1 MLTQERYQSILSMV
15 NEKNAVTVSELAE
28 LLEISE
34 STVRR
39 DLTALDELGKLKK
52 VFGGAT
58 AITKTEGVYEDNVS
72 LREHLMS
79 AEKTEIA
86 KYSATLIN
94 NTDFVFIDSGTT
106 TSRLIDFIEN
116 NQATYVTNGIVH
128 ARKLVQK
135 GLNAYLIGGKV
146 KAATEAVVGAEGIAN
161 LKNFNF
167 SKAFMGTNG
176 IDVAAGFT
184 TPDIEEAMMKEAAVK
199 KAYMAF
205 VLADHSKFRRV
216 FAVTFSQ
223 LKTCCIITDSVPDNR
238 YAKETVIKEVIK

>member
-15 NEKNAVTVSELAE
+15 NEKSAVTVSELAE
-28 LLEISE
+28 LLKISE

-58 AITKTEGVYEDNVS
+58 AITKSEGVYEDDVNM
-72 LREHLMS
+72 REHLMNP
-79 AEKTEIA
+79 EKTEIA
-86 KYSATLIN
+86 RYSATLIN
-94 NTDFVFIDSGTT
+94 NTDFIYIDSGTT

-146 KAATEAVVGAEGIAN
+146 KPATEAVVGAEGIAN
-161 LKNFNF
+161 LRNFNF

-176 IDVAAGFT
+176 IDINAGFT
-184 TPDIEEAMMKEAAVK
+184 TPDIEEAMMKEAAVEK
-199 KAYMAF
+199 SYMTF

-216 FAVTFSQ
+216 FSVTFSP
-223 LKTCCIITDSVPDNR
+223 LKTCCIITDILPDNSFT
-238 YAKETVIKEVIK
+238 KETVIKEVMK

>member
-1 MLTQERYQSILSMV
+1 MV

>member
-79 AEKTEIA
+79 AEKTAIA
-86 KYSATLIN
+86 KYSAPLIN

-216 FAVTFSQ
+216 FSVTFSQ

>member
-15 NEKNAVTVSELAE
+15 NDRGAVTVAELAE
-28 LLEISE
+28 LLGISE

-58 AITKTEGVYEDNVS
+58 SISKREGIFEEGVS
-72 LREHLMS
+72 ARENLMS

-86 KYSATLIN
+86 RYSARLIYN
-94 NTDFVFIDSGTT
+94 ADFVFIDSGTT
-106 TSRLIDFIEN
+106 TSRLIDFIDN

-146 KAATEAVVGAEGIAN
+146 KAATEAVVGSEAISN

-176 IDVAAGFT
+176 IDAAAGFT
-184 TPDIEEAMMKEAAVK
+184 TPDIEEAMMKEAAIK
-199 KAYMAF
+199 KSYMAF
-205 VLADHSKFRRV
+205 VLADHTKFRRV
-216 FAVTFSQ
+216 FSVTFSK
-223 LKTCCIITDSVPDNR
+223 LRTCCVITDTLPDTSF
-238 YAKETVIKEVIK
+238 AKETVIKEVMK

>member
-1 MLTQERYQSILSMV
+1 MV
-15 NEKNAVTVSELAE
+15 NEKSAVTVAELAE
-28 LLEISE
+28 MLGISE

-58 AITKTEGVYEDNVS
+58 SITKSEGVYEDTVS
-72 LREHLMS
+72 MREKLMS
-79 AEKTEIA
+79 EEKTEIA
-86 KYSATLIN
+86 RYSAQLIN

-106 TSRLIDFIEN
+106 TSRLIDFIDN

-146 KAATEAVVGAEGIAN
+146 KSATEATVGAEAIAN

-176 IDVAAGFT
+176 IDFKSGFT
-184 TPDIEEAMMKEAAVK
+184 TPDVEEAMIKEAAVNH
-199 KAYMAF
+199 AYMAF
-205 VLADHSKFRRV
+205 VLADRTKFRRV
-216 FAVTFSQ
+216 FSVTFSP
-223 LKTCCIITDSVPDNR
+223 LRKCCIITDAMPDSR
-238 YAKETVIKEVIK
+238 FAKETVIKEVMK

>member
-15 NEKNAVTVSELAE
+15 NEKNAVTVAELAE
-28 LLEISE
+28 WLNISE

-58 AITKTEGVYEDNVS
+58 SITKSEGVYEDNVS
-72 LREHLMS
+72 MREHLMS
-79 AEKTEIA
+79 NEKTEIA

-94 NTDFVFIDSGTT
+94 STDFVYIDSGTT
-106 TSRLIDFIEN
+106 TSRLIDFIGN
-116 NQATYVTNGIVH
+116 NQATYVTNGIIH
-128 ARKLVQK
+128 ARKLAQK
-135 GLNAYLIGGKV
+135 GFNVYLIGGKV
-146 KAATEAVVGAEGIAN
+146 KSATEAVIGAEGIAN
-161 LKNFNF
+161 LKNYNF

-176 IDVAAGFT
+176 IDIASGFT
-184 TPDIEEAMMKEAAVK
+184 TPDIEEALMKEAAVK
-199 KAYMAF
+199 RSYMAF

-216 FAVTFSQ
+216 FSVTFSQ
-223 LKTCCIITDSVPDNR
+223 LKTCCIITDQVPDNR

>member
-1 MLTQERYQSILSMV
+1 MV

-216 FAVTFSQ
+216 FSVTFSQ